1 MAGSD
6 RHRDDRTP
14 ARVPARTSAQT
25 PARVPAQTPTRLEE
39 LGYRLDWL
47 TTAPYP
53 GSHRSRISGAG
64 DRFFGTAPLTQGRD
78 ARRLDL
84 RASATDPFAR
94 PWVREFRQRSRVPV
108 MLLVDLSRSMD
119 FVGHTDRRRLTARFA
134 RALGRAAFRRGDPFG
149 LIAADSTIRHDL
161 TVPPSVTRHSGER
174 IGHRIE
180 SFDESFDSTP
190 GDDARASRRNADG
203 LLEATRWLPQRR
215 SLVFLLSDGHLT
227 APFTD
232 RLLVTLA
239 RHDVVVVLLLD
250 SAERLPPARWGLSRL
265 ADLET
270 GRERL
275 VFLRPGLAERMAAQQ
290 EQHLQSLERVA
301 RRRQASMLRI
311 EDELD
316 LIAIARHFLGRAG

>member
-1 MAGSD
+1 MDGSD
-6 RHRDDRTP
+6 KHREDRAP
-14 ARVPARTSAQT
+14 ARVPPRIQ
-25 PARVPAQTPTRLEE
+25 PRVQPRLEE
-39 LGYRLDWL
+39 LGYRLDWF

-53 GSHRSRISGAG
+53 GSHRSRITGAG

-94 PWVREFRQRSRVPV
+94 AWVREFRQRSRVPV

-119 FVGHTDRRRLTARFA
+119 FVGHTDRRGLTARFA

-149 LIAADSTIRHDL
+149 LIAADSAIRHDL
-161 TVPPSVTRHSGER
+161 TVPPSITRHSGER

-180 SFDESFDSTP
+180 SFDSTP
-190 GDDARASRRNADG
+190 GDGAQPTRRNADG

-232 RLLVTLA
+232 RLLLTLA

-275 VFLRPGLAERMAAQQ
+275 VFLRPGLAERMAAQR
-290 EQHLQSLERVA
+290 EQHLRSLERVA

-311 EDELD
+311 EDELN
-316 LIAIARHFLGRAG
+316 LMAIARHFLGRAG